1 MSEVFREPVVPKG
14 GVFAAAALVLFAL
27 ASVTTVQL
35 SGAGQVRMTLP
46 AAVESRDLQF
56 EDGKGGAEMVYDA
69 KDHQLVD
76 TLAPGSN
83 GFIRVVLRGL
93 ARERKL
99 GDIGAQPPFRLTR
112 FVNGQIT
119 LTDTSTGKQIDL
131 DAFGSS
137 NTEAFARLM
146 NLRGGVKS

>member
-1 MSEVFREPVVPKG
+1 MSHAIHEPVVPKG

-27 ASVTTVQL
+27 ASVTTARLTGV
-35 SGAGQVRMTLP
+35 GEVRMTPP

-56 EDGKGGAEMVYDA
+56 ADGKSGTVLVYDA
-69 KDHQLVD
+69 RDNELVD

-83 GFIRVVLRGL
+83 GFVRVVLRGL

-99 GDIGAQPPFRLTR
+99 GAIGAEPPFRLTR
-112 FVNGQIT
+112 YVNGQIT
-119 LTDTSTGKQIDL
+119 LTDTATGKQIDL

-146 NLRGGVKS
+146 NLRGSAK

>member
-1 MSEVFREPVVPKG
+1 MSHAIHEPVVPKG

-27 ASVTTVQL
+27 ASVTTARLTGV
-35 SGAGQVRMTLP
+35 GEVRMTPP

-56 EDGKGGAEMVYDA
+56 ADGKNGTVLVYDA
-69 KDHQLVD
+69 RDHELVD

-83 GFIRVVLRGL
+83 GFVRVVLRGL

-99 GDIGAQPPFRLTR
+99 GAIGAEPPFRLTR
-112 FVNGQIT
+112 YVNGQIT
-119 LTDTSTGKQIDL
+119 LTDTATGKQIDL

-146 NLRGGVKS
+146 NLRGDAK

>member
-1 MSEVFREPVVPKG
+1 MSHAIHEPVVPKG

-27 ASVTTVQL
+27 ASVTTARLTGV
-35 SGAGQVRMTLP
+35 GEVRMTPP

-56 EDGKGGAEMVYDA
+56 ADGKNGTVLVYDA
-69 KDHQLVD
+69 RDNELVD

-83 GFIRVVLRGL
+83 GFVRVVLRGL

-99 GDIGAQPPFRLTR
+99 GAIGAEPPFRLTR
-112 FVNGQIT
+112 YVNGQIT
-119 LTDTSTGKQIDL
+119 LTDTATGKQIDL

-146 NLRGGVKS
+146 TLRGGAK

>member
-1 MSEVFREPVVPKG
+1 MSQAIQEPVVPKVG
-14 GVFAAAALVLFAL
+14 IIAAAALVLFSL
-27 ASVTTVQL
+27 ATVTTARLTSTGGVH
-35 SGAGQVRMTLP
+35 MTLP
-46 AAVESRDLQF
+46 AVAESRDFQF
-56 EDGKGGAEMVYDA
+56 EDGKNGAVLVYDA
-69 KDHQLVD
+69 SSRQLVD
-76 TLAPGSN
+76 TLAPGTN

-99 GDIGAQPPFRLTR
+99 GDIGQQPPFRVTR

-131 DAFGSS
+131 DAFGSA

-146 NLRGGVKS
+146 KLKGGAA